1 MSEHPVKITKKRPIS
16 TLVPCDMIV
25 VLVILPPPPP
35 FVLRTVP
42 TRGAPEPLIAST
54 SNGARTEASRALK
67 TENGAGASSR
77 KSRNFSDEFRVTE
90 FSLYLQNDSFSR
102 PARGMKLFSYLNL
115 FLKHI

>member
-25 VLVILPPPPP
+25 VLVILPPPP

-42 TRGAPEPLIAST
+42 TQGAPEPFIAST
-54 SNGARTEASRALK
+54 RNGARTEASRALK
-67 TENGAGASSR
+67 TENGSGACSR
-77 KSRNFSDEFRVTE
+77 KSRNFSDAFRVTE
-90 FSLYLQNDSFSR
+90 FSLYLQNDGVSR

>member
-25 VLVILPPPPP
+25 VLVILSPPPP

-42 TRGAPEPLIAST
+42 TRGAPEPFIAST

-67 TENGAGASSR
+67 TENGSGACSR
-77 KSRNFSDEFRVTE
+77 KSRNFSDAFRVTE
-90 FSLYLQNDSFSR
+90 FSLYLQNDGVSR